1 MGSGFWRLWAA
12 STISNLGGGMS
23 GAAFALLAAGL
34 TRNPSLVAA
43 LTFAFTAPWLLF
55 GLHGGA
61 LVDRLDRRRVM
72 VSVNVARAVVVGMLA
87 LAVATE
93 DVSLPL
99 LYAVAFLLG
108 ASETLY
114 DNAAQSL
121 VPALV
126 PRERLDAANGWL
138 LTAERLTNEFI
149 GPPIGGLLFAVAAWA
164 AIASDAVGWALAAAL
179 LFGVRG
185 RFRPSQAEAP
195 PRASLTADVREGL
208 VWLWHNPPLRA
219 LAATVALLGLV
230 DTAWFAILVLFSI
243 ELLDVGPAGYG
254 LLVAAGGLGAIMG
267 SLLAAPLSR
276 AYGRGGAL
284 VVSLVVAAAAQTG
297 VGLSSTAVIA
307 GVLLGVSGFAF
318 GVWNVA
324 AVSLRQA
331 LAPNWLLGRVHS
343 AYRFLGVGASAVGAL
358 AGGVVADAF
367 GLRAPFLIGAPLL
380 VAAALAAGPT
390 LRAVKV

>member
-1 MGSGFWRLWAA
+1 MGLDFWRLWSA
-12 STISNLGGGMS
+12 STISNLGGGIS

-43 LTFAFTAPWLLF
+43 LTFAFTVPWLLF

-72 VSVNVARAVVVGMLA
+72 IAVNAGRAVVVGLLA
-87 LAVATE
+87 LAVAT
-93 DVSLPL
+93 DAVSLPL
-99 LYAVAFLLG
+99 LYGVAFLLG

-121 VPALV
+121 LPALV

-185 RFRPSQAEAP
+185 RFRPSQAEAA
-195 PRASLTADVREGL
+195 RTSLTADVREGL
-208 VWLWHNPPLRA
+208 VWVWRSAPLRA
-219 LAATVALLGLV
+219 LAATAALLGLV
-230 DTAWFAILVLFSI
+230 DTAWFAILVLFAI
-243 ELLDVGPAGYG
+243 EVLDVGSAGYG
-254 LLVAAGGLGAIMG
+254 LLVAAGGVGAIAG

-276 AYGRGGAL
+276 AYGRGAAL

-297 VGLSSTAVIA
+297 VGLTSTAVVA
-307 GVLLGVSGFAF
+307 GALLGVSGFAF

-331 LAPNWLLGRVHS
+331 LAPDRLLGRVHS

-358 AGGVVADAF
+358 AGGLVADTL

-380 VAAALAAGPT
+380 VAAALAAGPA